1 MAPMEK
7 KRKGA
12 PVWLCGLSTVVWSA
26 MALWQIHEIEVGR
39 RALALGVCPPEYVV
53 RQKVLLALYTLVAVL
68 SLGEWV
74 WTMVLRR
81 REGRRAGQAQDGQK
95 GSY

>member
-12 PVWLCGLSTVVWSA
+12 SVWLCGLSTVVWSA
-26 MALWQIHEIEVGR
+26 MALWQMHEIEVGR

-53 RQKVLLALYTLVAVL
+53 RQKVLLALYALVAVL

-81 REGRRAGQAQDGQK
+81 REGRRPEQAQDGQK
-95 GSY
+95 ESY